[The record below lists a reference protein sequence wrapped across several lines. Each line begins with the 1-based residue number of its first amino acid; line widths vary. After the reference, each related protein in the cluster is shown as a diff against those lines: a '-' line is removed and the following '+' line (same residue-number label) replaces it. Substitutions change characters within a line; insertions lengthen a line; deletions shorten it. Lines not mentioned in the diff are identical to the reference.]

1 MKPIE
6 SLLIRD
12 EMARLTRTKTRT
24 RAREL
29 LRASNIK
36 ITRRRVIPRYG
47 ARSPDHVK
55 WDAAQ
60 HPRGIAYEA
69 DALTRAIAHLQDHPE
84 WIASSW
90 SAATLLGV
98 HDFSDGMDSTFFSGT
113 SRLVK
118 PTVSWTAQLR
128 PTRPTLEVTTKTAF
142 GVRFRTVSP
151 GHALISCLLD
161 IRGGEAC
168 WNTPAVP
175 GLSRSEVQSI
185 QVIDGFRRHLGLGGD
200 DIVSAGMGR
209 IAAEE
214 LRRLVELSAAD
225 SDSKPETVLR
235 LYVEKV
241 AKEFGLTVVTQWEV
255 RAGDGSII
263 TRFDVAIVELKLGFM
278 YDGVHHFENSD
289 QRAADAEIGNA
300 LQFLGWK
307 YLRVTWKA
315 FRSPEATYQRI
326 GGLVEQQLRISA

>member
-1 MKPIE
+1 M
-6 SLLIRD
+6 
-12 EMARLTRTKTRT
+12 
-24 RAREL
+24 
-29 LRASNIK
+29 
-36 ITRRRVIPRYG
+36 
-47 ARSPDHVK
+47 
-55 WDAAQ
+55 
-60 HPRGIAYEA
+60 
-69 DALTRAIAHLQDHPE
+69 
-84 WIASSW
+84 
-90 SAATLLGV
+90 
-98 HDFSDGMDSTFFSGT
+98 
-113 SRLVK
+113 
-118 PTVSWTAQLR
+118 
-128 PTRPTLEVTTKTAF
+128 
-142 GVRFRTVSP
+142 
-151 GHALISCLLD
+151 
-161 IRGGEAC
+161 
-168 WNTPAVP
+168 
-175 GLSRSEVQSI
+175 
-185 QVIDGFRRHLGLGGD
+185 
-200 DIVSAGMGR
+200 SAGMGR